1 MIPLLIATLEG
12 DTEQVYPQLLG
23 RSLLRRVGHAAAKTG
38 RTTEHAASKVVRTV
52 AHVDATVGRAV
63 GHAVATGARVAE
75 REAKRIIRAVARPIV
90 AKVLHGEEDGFWG
103 DDGTASITAT
113 TSTAPASS
121 SSIRDILHKERGALI
136 AGITTV
142 ATGAVAAS
150 GVAAPAAPAV
160 PVLLPPVLDQIINEA
175 IAKGKKALEGPD
187 PNPDGT
193 PTAGGGSMLPLL
205 LLAGG
210 GLAAFLIIRKA

>member
-52 AHVDATVGRAV
+52 AHVQAQAARDV
-63 GHAVATGARVAE
+63 GHVVASGARVAE

-103 DDGTASITAT
+103 DDGTASIT
-113 TSTAPASS
+113 TSAPASS
-121 SSIRDILHKERGALI
+121 SSIRDILHKQRGALI
-136 AGITTV
+136 AGITTA

-175 IAKGKKALEGPD
+175 IAKGKKILEGPD

-193 PTAGGGSMLPLL
+193 PTAGGGSMLPLF